1 MINFFLA
8 GTKRSGYNIVLKSH
22 FEFVFIKFLRS
33 YVARYCAKFQFQT
46 EKARVEILNTRL
58 GIYI

>member
-46 EKARVEILNTRL
+46 EKARVEI
-58 GIYI
+58 